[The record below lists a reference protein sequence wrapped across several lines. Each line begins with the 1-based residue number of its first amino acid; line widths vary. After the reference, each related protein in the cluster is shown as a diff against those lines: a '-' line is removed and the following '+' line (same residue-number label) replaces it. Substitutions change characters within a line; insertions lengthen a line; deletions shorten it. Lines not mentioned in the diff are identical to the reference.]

1 MIGVDEPVN
10 SRVPGNARI
19 PGRLSTTERDSKPLT
34 EQVSQDLSAAS
45 TSLGVESSRV
55 SSPDGLSPGLERRS
69 PDAVPVP
76 AIPAIVH
83 SMSIDRMN
91 LHLIS
96 DATGETINAIARATT
111 VQFDHV
117 DILYHRW
124 SLIRSRLQLHRVIG
138 GIEAEPGPVLST
150 LVDRALNVELEAACQ
165 RLAVPVINVLA
176 PVMTLLQDFIGTRG
190 AARPGKQYVL
200 NADYFRRID
209 AMHYVLAHDDG
220 QAQPGLAEADVVL
233 VGVSRSSKTP
243 TCFYLANRGIKAANV
258 PLVPNTPLPP
268 ELEVPHYP
276 VIGLTLDARVLIDI
290 RRHRLKLIGTSA
302 NIGMVRQNGAGYVDE
317 EAVKAEL
324 LWARRLCLGRG
335 WPVIDVTRR
344 SIEETA
350 ATILQLM
357 DAWHEGQTKAS
368 PPAPSV

>member
-1 MIGVDEPVN
+1 M
-10 SRVPGNARI
+10 
-19 PGRLSTTERDSKPLT
+19 L
-34 EQVSQDLSAAS
+34 
-45 TSLGVESSRV
+45 
-55 SSPDGLSPGLERRS
+55 
-69 PDAVPVP
+69 VPV
-76 AIPAIVH
+76 IPAIVH
-83 SMSIDRMN
+83 RMSTTRIN

-111 VQFDHV
+111 VQFEHA
-117 DILYHRW
+117 DIVYHRW

-150 LVDRALNVELEAACQ
+150 LVDQALNTELVAACQ
-165 RLAVPVINVLA
+165 RFAVPVVNVLQ
-176 PVMTLLQDFIGTRG
+176 PVMAVLQDYIGEQA

-220 QAQPGLAEADVVL
+220 QAHPGLTQADVVL

-258 PLVPNTPLPP
+258 PLVPNTPEPP
-268 ELEVPHYP
+268 ELEKVQCP
-276 VIGLTLDARVLIDI
+276 VIGLTLDAKSLIEI
-290 RRHRLKLIGTSA
+290 RRYRLKMIGTAA
-302 NIGMVRQNGAGYVDE
+302 NAGIVRQNGTDYVDE

-324 LWARRLCLGRG
+324 LWARRLCTSRG

-350 ATILQLM
+350 ATVLQLM
-357 DAWHEGQTKAS
+357 EAWHERRKKPVS
-368 PPAPSV
+368 APQS